1 MRKASMEVPA
11 DIIGDFT
18 QKLTELG
25 LENALIGTTD
35 EGDIEVEVYYD
46 KDDSEL
52 VDELEEYLEELKEQ
66 LNEEDDEGEEEE
78 EDK

>member
-11 DIIGDFT
+11 DVIGDFT

-25 LENALIGTTD
+25 LENALTGTTD
-35 EGDIEVEVYYD
+35 EGEIEVEIYYD

-66 LNEEDDEGEEEE
+66 LNEEEDEE
-78 EDK
+78 EDEDK